1 MKFEYVVSGLT
12 MGIDDLYYNPVV
24 AEPYI
29 KHMNQKITDLDNR
42 FDNQNLSLLYNAH
55 QERKHGV
62 TMTETMNDSW
72 HRLFADSGGLQMAR
86 TSKGITPELK
96 DKVYH
101 HQAKYCDVAMIFDE
115 IPIEFDLS
123 LIGGNSMK
131 ASLLGRRFDRSDIKR
146 SAAATLAN
154 VKRQIEVF
162 KQEDSKAKMM
172 LISQGQSVETYRE
185 YIELICN
192 GLSDDEIDMFVCG
205 VAPSSLCN
213 GNSFAH
219 RCEMIYA
226 MKEYQI
232 PDVIKNNVHLLGV
245 GNHEALSPF
254 YLSPDYFSF
263 IENLSYDS
271 SSHASSWFYSRYRN
285 KDFVNIDVDVVHRS
299 KKGLSQIHTDQLL
312 PVINEIFDY
321 DRQTLNDFDITD
333 QMQLIND
340 STKWSVDNTAG
351 DRRFWKDHDSAVH
364 GRYLTPWLWVTN
376 TIGNFMIELDRRINN
391 PVDTTGLG
399 SINSYDEFLT
409 NWLSRQRAPEK
420 VPEHW
425 PGVLDV

>member
-123 LIGGNSMK
+123 LMGGNSMK

-146 SAAATLAN
+146 AANATLSN

-162 KQEDSKAKMM
+162 KEMGSKTKVM
-172 LISQGQSVETYRE
+172 LISQGQDVDSWRQ
-185 YIELICN
+185 YIETICQ
-192 GLSDDEIDMFVCG
+192 GLDDEEIEQMCTG
-205 VAPSSLCN
+205 ICLGSQCN
-213 GNSFAH
+213 GNHFAH
-219 RCEMIYA
+219 RMEMIYSSR
-226 MKEYQI
+226 EYQV
-232 PDVIKNNVHLLGV
+232 PDSLRKNIHLLGV
-245 GNHEALSPF
+245 GNPNALMPF
-254 YLSPDYFSF
+254 IVSPDYFNY

-271 SSHASSWFYSRYRN
+271 SSHASSWFFSRYRDKN
-285 KDFVNIDVDVVHRS
+285 YNQITLEAPFRTKRL
-299 KKGLSQIHTDQLL
+299 LSDIVQNDLK
-312 PVINEIFDY
+312 PVID
-321 DRQTLNDFDITD
+321 DI
-333 QMQLIND
+333 IND
-340 STKWSVDNTAG
+340 HREAFAEYDVSDSDFIINESTKRSIHNVEK
-351 DRRFWKDHDSAVH
+351 DRKFIRPGGEHAYRLLVW
-364 GRYLTPWLWVTN
+364 YWVTN
-376 TIGNFMIELDRRINN
+376 TVQHFMDEINRRQQN
-391 PVDTTGLG
+391 PVDETGL
-399 SINSYDEFLT
+399 STITSYEEFT
-409 NWLSRQRAPEK
+409 RNWLPRQRAPQK
-420 VPEHW
+420 VPEYW
-425 PGVLDV
+425 PTRLDV